1 MCPAPR
7 DLDAGGGPVPMRIG
21 TSRRRPRLVLGFI
34 VAVLLLPVTA
44 SLALAHPLGNFTIN
58 HYAGIRVEPQR
69 VLLDVVID
77 QAEIPTFQAI
87 MNLDE
92 DGDGEFSDEELATA
106 EHDGCVAVGEA
117 LTLTVGGAAA
127 PLSLV
132 EAGVTFPPGNGGL
145 STMRQVCTYE
155 AALAEPI
162 ATGTP
167 ITFSDAFEP
176 SRIGWREI
184 TVVGS
189 GVTISGNSL
198 RTETTTDRLT
208 TYPSGLTG
216 APDDRDVSFT
226 VTPGGPPLPPF
237 DVPDADPIG
246 PVAIGAAGAST
257 APSPSATA
265 SAPAPSARATT
276 PTAPP
281 PDGATMPGGI
291 EGDSGSTS
299 GSTGPGAVPGGE
311 GPIPEILRTLP
322 VSPAIALLSLL
333 TAALLGAGHALTPG
347 HGKTLMAAYLVG
359 TRGTPRHAFGLGAAV
374 SISHTMGIL
383 ALAVV
388 ILAAESALPPDLVV
402 RVAPVVAA
410 LTIVAIGGWMLAREV
425 RRWVAGHRTTVPV
438 EEHVHP
444 HDPEAIVRVLA
455 AHDPPAGDDAVEHEH
470 GGARHRHVPPGGA
483 TITWR
488 SLFILGLA
496 GGLIP
501 STNALLILL
510 ATIAAGQP
518 AWGVVLVV
526 GFGLGMAGV
535 MTGVGLGFVYARGV
549 LERGATRPGVGRI
562 VRFVPLGAAVLV
574 LGVGLVLT
582 TQALEAARLA

>member
-1 MCPAPR
+1 M
-7 DLDAGGGPVPMRIG
+7 
-21 TSRRRPRLVLGFI
+21 
-34 VAVLLLPVTA
+34 LLLPVTA
-44 SLALAHPLGNFTIN
+44 SIALAHPLGNFTIN

-77 QAEIPTFQAI
+77 QAEIPTFQAT
-87 MNLDE
+87 MDLDE

-106 EHDGCVAVGEA
+106 EHDGCVAIGEA
-117 LTLTVGGAAA
+117 LTLTVRGATA

-132 EAGVTFPPGNGGL
+132 EAGITFPPGNGGL

-162 ATGTP
+162 AAATP

-189 GVTISGNSL
+189 GVTISGDDL

-208 TYPSGLTG
+208 AYPSGLTG
-216 APDDRDVSFT
+216 APDDRGVSFT
-226 VTPGGPPLPPF
+226 VTPGGPTLPPF

-246 PVAIGAAGAST
+246 PVAIGAAGASS
-257 APSPSATA
+257 APSPTATA
-265 SAPAPSARATT
+265 SAPTSTASAAAGTT
-276 PTAPP
+276 V
-281 PDGATMPGGI
+281 PGGSA
-291 EGDSGSTS
+291 GGSGSTS
-299 GSTGPGAVPGGE
+299 GSTGSGAVPGGE
-311 GPIPEILRTLP
+311 GAIPDILRTLP
-322 VSPAIALLSLL
+322 VSPPIALLSLL

-359 TRGTPRHAFGLGAAV
+359 TRGTPRHALGLGAAV

-388 ILAAESALPPDLVV
+388 ILGAESALPPDLVV
-402 RVAPVVAA
+402 RVAPIVAA

-425 RRWVAGHRTTVPV
+425 RRWVAGHRTTVPI
-438 EEHVHP
+438 EEHAHP
-444 HDPEAIVRVLA
+444 HDPEAIVEVLA
-455 AHDPPAGDDAVEHEH
+455 AHDQQAGDAAVEHEH

-535 MTGVGLGFVYARGV
+535 MAGVGLGFIYARGL
-549 LERGATRPGVGRI
+549 LEQGAARPGVGHVI
-562 VRFVPLGAAVLV
+562 RFVPLGAAVLV